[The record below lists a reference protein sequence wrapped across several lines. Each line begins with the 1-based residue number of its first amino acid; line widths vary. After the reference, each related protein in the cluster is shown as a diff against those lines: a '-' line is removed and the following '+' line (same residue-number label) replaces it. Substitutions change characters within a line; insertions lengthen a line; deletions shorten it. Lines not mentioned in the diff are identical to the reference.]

1 MVLGSFT
8 GIRIGV
14 ATVKAFADSLGI
26 KAIGI
31 TSLEAL
37 SLNSESNNIIC
48 SLIDAKKEN
57 VYNEIFEFTNSQSI
71 IRKNASFDN
80 INDFL
85 SELKNLKL
93 EYNITFIGDG
103 AINYKE
109 KILEAIPNSNF
120 IENTNISAKNVGLYA
135 YNYSTLN
142 TYPSIEPL
150 YLRKSEAERKFK
162 N

>member
-1 MVLGSFT
+1 MDLGSFT
-8 GIRIGV
+8 GIRIGI

-26 KAIGI
+26 KTIGI
-31 TSLEAL
+31 SSLEAL
-37 SLNSESNNIIC
+37 SINSNPNNIIC

-57 VYNEIFEFTNSQSI
+57 IYSEIFEFTDSHAI
-71 IRKNASFDN
+71 VRRHASFDN

-85 SELKNLKL
+85 TELKNFKL

-109 KILEAIPNSNF
+109 KILEALPNSNF
-120 IENTNISAKNVGLYA
+120 IENNTISAKNVGLYA
-135 YNYSTLN
+135 YAYTTTN
-142 TYPSIEPL
+142 TYPCIEPL
-150 YLRKSEAERKFK
+150 YLRKSEAERKLE